1 MARAEAKKIQAFHRL
16 VLQTERLLLR
26 PLAASDAGALFAI
39 FSDRQVTRYW
49 SSAAWDSQ
57 TTAEDYIA
65 KDIKALRRGEHLR
78 LGIEVRATTELVG
91 MCTLYA
97 FMNQCRRAEIGYAMS
112 SVYWGCGYMHEA
124 LLRLLDYGFAELD
137 LHRVEAD
144 VDPRHLAS
152 VRCLDRLGFRKEGH
166 LRERWIVDGEISDTS
181 FYGLLHNDW
190 RTRKK
195 P

>member
-1 MARAEAKKIQAFHRL
+1 MRSRPRAE
-16 VLQTERLLLR
+16 
-26 PLAASDAGALFAI
+26 GARGRWWLISPA
-39 FSDRQVTRYW
+39 RRATRCW
-49 SSAAWDSQ
+49 TRTAWHSQ
-57 TTAEDYIA
+57 PPAEDYIA

-144 VDPRHLAS
+144 VDPRNMAS
-152 VRCLDRLGFRKEGH
+152 ARSLERLGFLKEGH
-166 LRERWIVDGEISDTS
+166 MRERWIVDGEVSDTS
-181 FYGLLHNDW
+181 FYGLLRSDW
-190 RTRKK
+190 RTREK
-195 P
+195 PPGAPTVSG

>member
-97 FMNQCRRAEIGYAMS
+97 FMNQCRRAEI
-112 SVYWGCGYMHEA
+112 EA

-144 VDPRHLAS
+144 VDPRNLAS